1 MKTYTFYKNDVF
13 WNKGV
18 GGFKKNEKKREIKS
32 YERAVSPLQTKEL
45 LRPLMWKITTNSDL
59 ASCNSVLIRVR
70 SYLRMF
76 LINPQTDPT

>member
-1 MKTYTFYKNDVF
+1 MHTIMKTYTFYKNDVF

-45 LRPLMWKITTNSDL
+45 L
-59 ASCNSVLIRVR
+59 
-70 SYLRMF
+70 
-76 LINPQTDPT
+76 